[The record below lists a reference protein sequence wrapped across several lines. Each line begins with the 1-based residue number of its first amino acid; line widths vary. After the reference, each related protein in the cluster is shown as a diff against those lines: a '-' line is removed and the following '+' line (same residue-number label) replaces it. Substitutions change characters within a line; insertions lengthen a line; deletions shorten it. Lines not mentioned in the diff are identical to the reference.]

1 MSEPLS
7 ILIVDDNPSMAVSL
21 ADVLEVK
28 GYRVNVASSGSDAL
42 ALLATRPVDVLL
54 TDVKMPNMDGLAL
67 YRAARK
73 DHPHLVTIFMTAYA
87 ADDLIQRGM
96 AEGIKTVLNKPLDMD
111 LLLMMFS
118 AYKNIL
124 GKNG

>member
-7 ILIVDDNPSMAVSL
+7 ILIVDDNPSMATSL

-28 GYRVNVASSGSDAL
+28 GFQVRATSSGNEAL
-42 ALLATRPVDVLL
+42 EFLAANPVDVLL
-54 TDVKMPNMDGLAL
+54 TDVKMQEMDGLAL
-67 YRAARK
+67 FRAARK
-73 DHPHLVTIFMTAYA
+73 KYPRLVTIFMTAYA
-87 ADDLIQRGM
+87 ADDLIQQGM

-111 LLLMMFS
+111 LLIMLFS

-124 GKNG
+124 KKND

>member
-1 MSEPLS
+1 
-7 ILIVDDNPSMAVSL
+7 
-21 ADVLEVK
+21 
-28 GYRVNVASSGSDAL
+28 
-42 ALLATRPVDVLL
+42 VDVLL